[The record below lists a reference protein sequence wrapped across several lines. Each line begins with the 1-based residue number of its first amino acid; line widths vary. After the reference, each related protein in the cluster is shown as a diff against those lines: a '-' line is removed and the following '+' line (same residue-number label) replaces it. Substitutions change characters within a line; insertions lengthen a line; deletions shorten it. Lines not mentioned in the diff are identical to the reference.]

1 MQENR
6 WKKKGMAI
14 TPMRYPF
21 YIWNNLNSTVAIYHG
36 DGSVAIAHG
45 GIEMGQGLNTK
56 VKRHSIGKIK

>member
-1 MQENR
+1 
-6 WKKKGMAI
+6 MAI

-21 YIWNNLNSTVAIYHG
+21 FIWNNLNSTVAIYHG

-56 VKRHSIGKIK
+56 VSKQRLKLIISQ

>member
-1 MQENR
+1 
-6 WKKKGMAI
+6 MAI

-21 YIWNNLNSTVAIYHG
+21 GMWNHLTSNVSIYHG

-56 VKRHSIGKIK
+56 VYF